1 MSQQDSKVMRN
12 MYAMAVGFFVFLFA
26 VIALARTIAY

>member
-12 MYAMAVGFFVFLFA
+12 MYAMAAGLVVFLFVA
-26 VIALARTIAY
+26 IGLARAIVY